1 MRKKI
6 FLLDDNTAAF
16 ERSIEQLET
25 RYEVMR
31 CKDIISAI
39 RRIQIRKYDCIIID
53 LMMPTRGLDVKDEF
67 KAGFNFYLE
76 QVKLHQPAVP
86 VLFWSNLTDASFIQF
101 KDSHPEDCA
110 LLHFL
115 HKTEDIYDLESMITE
130 ILNDDEKN

>member
-16 ERSIEQLET
+16 ESSIEQLET
-25 RYEVMR
+25 KYEVIR

-39 RRIQIRKYDCIIID
+39 RRIQLQKYDCIIID
-53 LMMPTRGLDVKDEF
+53 LMMPTRGLVVKDEF

-76 QVKLHQPAVP
+76 QVNLHQSEVP

-101 KDSHPEDCA
+101 KESHPETCS
-110 LLHFL
+110 LLHYL
-115 HKTEDIYDLESMITE
+115 HKTDDIYELESMVTE
-130 ILNDDEKN
+130 ILSDDEKN

>member
-16 ERSIEQLET
+16 ESSIEQLET
-25 RYEVMR
+25 KYEVIR

-39 RRIQIRKYDCIIID
+39 RRIQLQKYDCIIID
-53 LMMPTRGLDVKDEF
+53 LMMPTRGLVVKDEF

-76 QVKLHQPAVP
+76 QVKLHQSEVP

-101 KDSHPEDCA
+101 KESHPETCS
-110 LLHFL
+110 LLHYL
-115 HKTEDIYDLESMITE
+115 HKTDDIYELESMVTE
-130 ILNDDEKN
+130 ILSDDEKN

>member
-16 ERSIEQLET
+16 ERSIEHLET

-39 RRIQIRKYDCIIID
+39 RRLQIRKYDCIIID
-53 LMMPTRGLDVKDEF
+53 LMMPTRGLEIKDEF

-76 QVKLHQPAVP
+76 QVKRHQSNVP
-86 VLFWSNLTDASFIQF
+86 VLFWSNLSDASFIQF
-101 KDSHPEDCA
+101 KESHPDTCS

-115 HKTEDIYDLESMITE
+115 HKTDDIYELESTVTE

>member
-16 ERSIEQLET
+16 ESSIEQLET
-25 RYEVMR
+25 KYEVIR

-39 RRIQIRKYDCIIID
+39 RRIQLQKYDCIIID
-53 LMMPTRGLDVKDEF
+53 LMMPTRGLVVKDEF

-76 QVKLHQPAVP
+76 QVNLHQPEVP

-101 KDSHPEDCA
+101 KESHPETCS
-110 LLHFL
+110 LLHYL
-115 HKTEDIYDLESMITE
+115 HKTDDIYELESMVTE
-130 ILNDDEKN
+130 ILSDDGKN